1 MRMPPFRD
9 HSPKSLDE
17 ALKMSR
23 ELSESGE
30 DFDWVAGG
38 TDLLPNYKWHI
49 NVKGHVISLSSIP
62 ELREISGTSIGAMV
76 SINELSDHEST
87 HPVLA
92 KAADSIAS
100 VMIRRSGTVGGNIC
114 LDTRCYWINQSE
126 TWRESIDWCHK

>member
-1 MRMPPFRD
+1 
-9 HSPKSLDE
+9 
-17 ALKMSR
+17 MSR

-30 DFDWVAGG
+30 EFDWVAGG

-49 NVKGHVISLSSIP
+49 NVKRHVISLSSIA
-62 ELREISGTSIGAMV
+62 ELREISEESIGAMV
-76 SINELSDHEST
+76 SINELAEHEST

-126 TWRESIDWCHK
+126 TWRSQLTGVTNVIVALGPIVE